1 MALAGKHSWTAE
13 GVRHERHTDRA
24 CYACGLIKRT
34 RHEGGRHWIEFWR
47 PSSDA
52 SASAVRDASG
62 RYLER
67 IPGKHTPPCPGSPN
81 QQGLSFTP
89 PRNVITN
96 GDSYEADH

>member
-1 MALAGKHSWTAE
+1 MALAGKHSWTKE

-47 PSSDA
+47 
-52 SASAVRDASG
+52 G
-62 RYLER
+62 NER

>member
-1 MALAGKHSWTAE
+1 MTRAGQHSWTKE
-13 GVRHERHTDRA
+13 GVRFERHTDRA

-34 RHEGGRHWIEFWR
+34 RHEGGRSWAEYWR
-47 PSSDA
+47 GA
-52 SASAVRDASG
+52 
-62 RYLER
+62 ER
-67 IPGKHTPPCPGSPN
+67 VPGKRTPPCPGSPN